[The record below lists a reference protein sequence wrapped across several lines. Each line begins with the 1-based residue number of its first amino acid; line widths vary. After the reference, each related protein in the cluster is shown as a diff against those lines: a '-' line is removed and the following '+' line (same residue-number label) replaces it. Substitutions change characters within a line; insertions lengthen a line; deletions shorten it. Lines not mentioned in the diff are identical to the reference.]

1 MSNSQLNKLKCW
13 IKNGTEL
20 TLETFDCD
28 SNDGNNFSH
37 KMLLTNTQISNGS
50 SANIK
55 LSKTQLQKIGQPG
68 KFLSRLLGP
77 LLKSG
82 LPLIGDVLKP
92 LAKSVLIRLGLTA
105 VASAI
110 DTSIYKKMFGS
121 GVTTLTILNEEMN
134 DIMKIIKSLEES
146 GLLITG
152 VSQKMKNVTKEQ
164 ERGFLGMLLGTLGVS
179 LLGNLSTGKGTVR
192 AGKSTIRAGQD
203 F

>member
-1 MSNSQLNKLKCW
+1 
-13 IKNGTEL
+13 
-20 TLETFDCD
+20 
-28 SNDGNNFSH
+28 
-37 KMLLTNTQISNGS
+37 MLLTNTQISNGS

-82 LPLIGDVLKP
+82 LPLIGVVLKP

-105 VASAI
+105 VASAT

-146 GLLITG
+146 GLLIKG
-152 VSQKMKNVTKEQ
+152 ISQKMKNVAKEQ
-164 ERGFLGMLLGTLGVS
+164 DRGFLGMLLGTLGAS

>member
-1 MSNSQLNKLKCW
+1 
-13 IKNGTEL
+13 
-20 TLETFDCD
+20 
-28 SNDGNNFSH
+28 
-37 KMLLTNTQISNGS
+37 MLLTNIQVSNGS

-68 KFLSRLLGP
+68 QFLGRLLGP
-77 LLKSG
+77 SLKSG

-105 VASAI
+105 VASAR
-110 DTSIYKKMFGS
+110 DASIYKKMFGS
-121 GVTTLTILNEEMN
+121 GVTTLTILNEEIN

-146 GLLITG
+146 GLLRKG
-152 VSQKMKNVTKEQ
+152 VSQKMKNEAKEQ
-164 ERGFLGMLLGTLGVS
+164 ERGFLGMLLGTLGAS

-192 AGKSTIRAGQD
+192 AGEGTVRTGLD